1 MEFYGYSFTCE
12 SDLQHHGIKGM
23 KWGVRRYQ
31 NADGSLTAAGQKRY
45 YGKADAIQR
54 DIDSFKGLEGGL
66 RTKSGKEVLS
76 SQKVGEMV
84 KGLETARDKA
94 RAKGD
99 KKRALD
105 AYKGKSHKEKLQAQ
119 NYQRYGLKNPAF
131 LAVGKHYI
139 TNAKY
144 WGKAIGTIAASDKK
158 GKAFVDA
165 FLDQPMHISGF
176 TGTSDTTLR
185 KRLNGE
191 FTEWY

>member
-1 MEFYGYSFTCE
+1 MEMYGYSFHRE
-12 SDLQHHGIKGM
+12 EDLMHHGIKGM

-45 YGKADAIQR
+45 YGKADKIQR
-54 DIDSFKGLEGGL
+54 DIDSFKGHEGGIS
-66 RTKSGKEVLS
+66 TKSGKQLLS
-76 SQKVGEMV
+76 SKQVGDMV
-84 KGLETARDKA
+84 KGLEVARDKA
-94 RAKGD
+94 RAQGD
-99 KKRALD
+99 KKRAKD
-105 AYKGKSHKEKLQAQ
+105 EYKAKSHKEKLQAQ

-131 LAVGKHYI
+131 LSVGKHYV

-144 WGKAIGTIAASDKK
+144 WKEAATTIRASDKK
-158 GKAFVDA
+158 GRAFVNA
-165 FLDQPMHISGF
+165 FLDQPMHISGI